1 MPKFNMRVGFGEA
14 ESSKLF
20 VCHIGKCC
28 CISALV
34 IFFKC
39 TQKLNFPSVSSFDN
53 LWEKRGIR
61 IHRARPS

>member
-14 ESSKLF
+14 KSFKLF
-20 VCHIGKCC
+20 VVPYREMLH
-28 CISALV
+28 ISALV
-34 IFFKC
+34 IFFMC

-53 LWEKRGIR
+53 LREKRGIH